1 MQSSHRTLSQKSSPD
16 ASPRSAGVASSPAGS
31 DAVVHHGTDVS
42 TDVVAAAVAGAKAQ
56 SLPRSSGLRMLA
68 VHAHPDDESSKGAA
82 MMAAYAAAG
91 AEVMVA
97 TATGGE
103 QGDLLNPAAREI
115 LQTHRDLPGVRRMEM
130 AEAAEALNI
139 SHVWLGFADS
149 GLPEGDPTP
158 PLPFGSF
165 ATLPLE
171 QAAAPLVRLV
181 RRFKPHV
188 ILSYDEVGGYPHPD
202 HIMSHKI
209 TVEAYQ
215 AAGDA
220 ARYQGLGE
228 AWEPQKLYYDRAF
241 NPGRF
246 EALHQALIEAG
257 HESPYEDRLLRFRDG
272 SIPWMTDYEVTT
284 QIPVGTFLEHRDR
297 ALRAHR
303 TQVEPDGFFFATP
316 NDFLREVWPYDDY
329 VLVDS
334 RVKTELP
341 EHDLFSGLR

>member
-1 MQSSHRTLSQKSSPD
+1 MRVTQVPESE
-16 ASPRSAGVASSPAGS
+16 
-31 DAVVHHGTDVS
+31 
-42 TDVVAAAVAGAKAQ
+42 
-56 SLPRSSGLRMLA
+56 GLRLLA

-103 QGDLLNPAAREI
+103 AGDLLNPAAGENPHC
-115 LQTHRDLPGVRRMEM
+115 HRDLPGVRRLEM
-130 AEAAEALNI
+130 QEAAEALGVQ
-139 SHVWLGFADS
+139 HVWLGFADS
-149 GLPEGDPTP
+149 GLPEGDPMP

-165 ATLPLE
+165 GTLPLE
-171 QAAAPLVRLV
+171 HASAPLVRLV

-188 ILSYDEVGGYPHPD
+188 ILAYDEMGGYPHPD

-209 TVEAYQ
+209 AVEAYH

-220 ARYQGLGE
+220 ERYPDCGE
-228 AWEPQKLYYDRAF
+228 AWQPQKLYYDRAF
-241 NPGRF
+241 NPARF
-246 EALHQALIEAG
+246 RAIHEAFVAAG
-257 HESPYEDRLLRFRDG
+257 QESPYEERLAWFEEADWR
-272 SIPWMTDYEVTT
+272 TKHEVTT
-284 QIPVGTFLEHRDR
+284 QVPIGDFLDRRDA

-329 VLVDS
+329 VLIDS
-334 RVKTELP
+334 KVETQIP
-341 EHDLFSGLR
+341 EYDVFAGLR

>member
-1 MQSSHRTLSQKSSPD
+1 MRVTQVPESE
-16 ASPRSAGVASSPAGS
+16 
-31 DAVVHHGTDVS
+31 
-42 TDVVAAAVAGAKAQ
+42 
-56 SLPRSSGLRMLA
+56 GLRLLA

-103 QGDLLNPAAREI
+103 AGDLLNPAAGEN
-115 LQTHRDLPGVRRMEM
+115 QHCHRDLPGVRRLEM
-130 AEAAEALNI
+130 QEAAEALGVQ
-139 SHVWLGFADS
+139 HVWLGFADS
-149 GLPEGDPTP
+149 GLPEGDPMP

-165 ATLPLE
+165 ATLSLE
-171 QAAAPLVRLV
+171 HASAPLVRLV

-188 ILSYDEVGGYPHPD
+188 ILAYDEMGGYPHPD

-209 TVEAYQ
+209 AVEAYH

-220 ARYQGLGE
+220 ERYPGCGE
-228 AWEPQKLYYDRAF
+228 AWQPQKLYYDRAF
-241 NPGRF
+241 NPARF
-246 EALHQALIEAG
+246 RAIHDAFLAAG
-257 HESPYEDRLLRFRDG
+257 QESPYEDRIAWFEEADWR
-272 SIPWMTDYEVTT
+272 TKHEVTT
-284 QIPVGTFLEHRDR
+284 QVPIGDFLDRRDA

-329 VLVDS
+329 VLIDS
-334 RVKTELP
+334 KVETEFP
-341 EHDLFSGLR
+341 EYDVFAGLR